1 MDGLTDS
8 RKSCRQNHCR
18 YAIISVMKKMLV
30 VLLLLCSCASLDAAP
45 KGRSGSDGRDQ
56 VPSMSKRRIAEIASY
71 LPEEPSAPCAGITN
85 RKAWEKLAEL
95 ESAATIIKRAES
107 ILVQSIPE
115 CPDNLYL
122 EYSKTGNRRDY
133 EIPYNRRISNAQTLA
148 VAECLENKG
157 RFVKKLCEYLETICA
172 ERSWVM
178 PAHDGGLKT
187 FDGQFFHIDLGS
199 SARAHACARIVSM
212 MRGVLPGVLSFKVK
226 KEIEKRIFSTYR
238 SYWSKKSGFG
248 QLSWFAGPANWTA
261 VCHCGVVCAA
271 LAVIEDRTDRA
282 TFVETAERC
291 LPFYIAGFPA
301 DGYCSEGMGY
311 WNYGW
316 GHYLQLGLAVKQATG
331 GKVDFFSDPK
341 TRTIMSFGTGFQL
354 KEGRGADFADGGGR
368 VSDAV
373 LLLGHLQWP
382 DLPVNTSTLD
392 NDLLSGG
399 LAVFSLRAFG
409 QLEGVPAARTDSLPM
424 RNAFQ
429 FGQVWVFRQDPKSDV
444 VPFSVGVKGGH
455 NAEFHNHN
463 DVGSYAVMF
472 GNVMMAGDPGGTQY
486 TALTFS
492 PKRYTLPLLA
502 SYGHPVPVLN
512 GCYQQQGREYA
523 AKIMS
528 TSFSDGKDRVVMDI
542 AGAYPKKANVRSVV
556 RTFEYDREGRKF
568 SVTDNVTFKLKGVC
582 SVPVLTPGFIEP
594 GKEKGKYRLTVSA
607 GEEVRECDLSISVT
621 GAGWK
626 LSEGKRIDN
635 PDRTAPMRYAII
647 LDGPVKTAEI
657 KIEFS
662 ASDIAIAEAIASEA
676 PPPDAAENEV
686 ADKEGPVLFDEA
698 AGVKATIVYGG
709 LEERVYAREMQWYLG
724 EMTEESFRISEK
736 EPESGPAVVV
746 KVEPGD
752 ARVYTTKDRVFIS
765 GHGKGLSVAVS
776 HFLEG
781 LGIRYLHPADY
792 GRVIPWKSKVMYP
805 DSDWRAPPSAAPTA
819 EVSRPDRRKLIQLL
833 KSAQPVIRDYYAWH
847 GVESGELP
855 APTADGWELYRRV
868 KGVDMSDAAAI
879 EALLVDFRR
888 SAYGPAA
895 RIMNEYF
902 KERAKTDPDQAKLAE
917 ILDRAMVETANEAAI
932 SARIRAISESLR

>member
-1 MDGLTDS
+1 
-8 RKSCRQNHCR
+8 
-18 YAIISVMKKMLV
+18 MKKMLI
-30 VLLLLCSCASLDAAP
+30 VLVLFVFASVDAAP
-45 KGRSGSDGRDQ
+45 KGKNRSAAPRS
-56 VPSMSKRRIAEIASY
+56 VPSMSKSRIAEIASY

-95 ESAATIIKRAES
+95 ESAATIIKKAES

-133 EIPYNRRISNAQTLA
+133 QIPYNRRISNAQTLA

-157 RFVKKLCEYLETICA
+157 RFVQKLCEYLETICA
-172 ERSWVM
+172 ERSWVL

-199 SARAHACARIVSM
+199 SARARACAWIVSM

-238 SYWSKKSGFG
+238 SYWNKKSDFG
-248 QLSWFAGPANWTA
+248 PLSWFAGPANWTA

-271 LAVIEDRTDRA
+271 LAIIEDRTDRA
-282 TFVETAERC
+282 TFIETAERC

-316 GHYLQLGLAVKQATG
+316 GHYLQIGLAVKQATG
-331 GKVDFFSDPK
+331 GKVDFFGDPK
-341 TRTIMSFGTGFQL
+341 MRTIMSFGTGFQL
-354 KEGRGADFADGGGR
+354 KEGRGADFADGGGL

-382 DLPVNTSTLD
+382 DISVNTSTLD
-392 NDLLSGG
+392 KDLLFGG
-399 LAVFSLRAFG
+399 LAVFSFRAFG
-409 QLEGVPAARTDSLPM
+409 QLEGVPAARTDVMPM
-424 RNAFQ
+424 RSTFP
-429 FGQVWVFRQDPKSDV
+429 FGQVWVFRQDPKSDAAT
-444 VPFSVGVKGGH
+444 FSVGVKGGH

-492 PKRYTLPLLA
+492 PKRYTIPLLA

-512 GCYQQQGREYA
+512 GCYQQAGREYA
-523 AKIMS
+523 AKILS
-528 TSFSDGKDRVVMDI
+528 TDFSDEKEKVVMDI

-556 RTFEYDREGRKF
+556 RTFEYDRKGRKF
-568 SVTDNVTFKLKGVC
+568 IVTDNVTFKLKGIY
-582 SVPVLTPGFIEP
+582 SVPVLTSGFIEP

-607 GEEVRECDLSISVT
+607 GDEVRECDLEISVT
-621 GAGWK
+621 GAAWK

-635 PDRTAPMRYAII
+635 PNRTSPMRYAVM

-657 KIEFS
+657 KMAFS
-662 ASDIAIAEAIASEA
+662 ASDIVIAEAIAAEA
-676 PPPDAAENEV
+676 PPPDAAENDV
-686 ADKEGPVLFDEA
+686 VDKEGPVLFDET

-724 EMTEESFRISEK
+724 EMTEETFRLSDK
-736 EPESGPAVVV
+736 EPESGPAVIV

-805 DSDWRAPPSAAPTA
+805 DSDWRAPPSAALTA
-819 EVSRPDRRKLIQLL
+819 EVVRQDRRKLIQLL
-833 KSAQPVIRDYYAWH
+833 KSPQPVLRDYYAWH
-847 GVESGELP
+847 GVDSGEMP
-855 APTADGWELYRRV
+855 APTADGWALYRKV
-868 KGVDMSDAAAI
+868 KGVDPSDATAN

-902 KERAKTDPDQAKLAE
+902 QEQAKPMPDKARLVE
-917 ILDRAMVETANEAAI
+917 ILDRANVETVNEAAI
-932 SARIRAISESLR
+932 SARIRAISESL

>member
-1 MDGLTDS
+1 
-8 RKSCRQNHCR
+8 
-18 YAIISVMKKMLV
+18 MKKMLI
-30 VLLLLCSCASLDAAP
+30 VLVLFVFASVDAAP
-45 KGRSGSDGRDQ
+45 KGKNRSAAPRS
-56 VPSMSKRRIAEIASY
+56 VPSMSKSRIAEIASY

-95 ESAATIIKRAES
+95 ESAATIIKKAES

-133 EIPYNRRISNAQTLA
+133 QIPYNRRISNAQTLA

-157 RFVKKLCEYLETICA
+157 RFVQKLCEYLETICA
-172 ERSWVM
+172 ERSWVL

-199 SARAHACARIVSM
+199 SARARACAWIVSM

-238 SYWSKKSGFG
+238 SYWNKKSDFG
-248 QLSWFAGPANWTA
+248 PLSWFAGPANWTA

-271 LAVIEDRTDRA
+271 LAIIEDRTDRA
-282 TFVETAERC
+282 TFIETAERC

-316 GHYLQLGLAVKQATG
+316 GHYLQIGLAVKQATG
-331 GKVDFFSDPK
+331 GKVDFFGDPK
-341 TRTIMSFGTGFQL
+341 MRTIMSFGTGFQL
-354 KEGRGADFADGGGR
+354 KEGRGADFADGGGL

-382 DLPVNTSTLD
+382 DVSVNTSTLD
-392 NDLLSGG
+392 KDLLFGG
-399 LAVFSLRAFG
+399 LAVFSFRAFG
-409 QLEGVPAARTDSLPM
+409 QLEGVPAARTDVMPM
-424 RNAFQ
+424 RSTFP
-429 FGQVWVFRQDPKSDV
+429 FGQVWVFRQDPKSDAAT
-444 VPFSVGVKGGH
+444 FSVGVKGGH

-492 PKRYTLPLLA
+492 PKRYTIPLLA

-512 GCYQQQGREYA
+512 GCYQQAGREYA
-523 AKIMS
+523 AKILS
-528 TSFSDGKDRVVMDI
+528 TDFSDEKEKVVMDI

-556 RTFEYDREGRKF
+556 RTFEYDRKGRKF
-568 SVTDNVTFKLKGVC
+568 IVTDNVTFKLKGIY

-607 GEEVRECDLSISVT
+607 GDEVRECDLEISVT
-621 GAGWK
+621 GATWK

-635 PDRTAPMRYAII
+635 PNRTSPMRYAVM

-657 KIEFS
+657 KMAFS
-662 ASDIAIAEAIASEA
+662 ASDIVIAEAIAAEA
-676 PPPDAAENEV
+676 PPPDAAENDV
-686 ADKEGPVLFDEA
+686 VDKEGPVLFDET

-724 EMTEESFRISEK
+724 EMTEETFRLSDK
-736 EPESGPAVVV
+736 EPESGPAVIV

-805 DSDWRAPPSAAPTA
+805 DSDWRAPPSAALTA
-819 EVSRPDRRKLIQLL
+819 EVVRQDRRKLIQLL
-833 KSAQPVIRDYYAWH
+833 KSPQPVLRDYYAWH
-847 GVESGELP
+847 GVDSGEMP
-855 APTADGWELYRRV
+855 APTADGWALYRKV
-868 KGVDMSDAAAI
+868 KGVDPSDATAN

-902 KERAKTDPDQAKLAE
+902 QEQAKPMPDKARLVE
-917 ILDRAMVETANEAAI
+917 ILDRANVETANEAAI
-932 SARIRAISESLR
+932 SARIRAISESL

>member
-1 MDGLTDS
+1 
-8 RKSCRQNHCR
+8 
-18 YAIISVMKKMLV
+18 MKKMLI
-30 VLLLLCSCASLDAAP
+30 VLVLFVFASVDAAP
-45 KGRSGSDGRDQ
+45 KGKNRSAAPRS
-56 VPSMSKRRIAEIASY
+56 VPSMSKSRIAEIASY

-95 ESAATIIKRAES
+95 ESAATIIKKAES

-133 EIPYNRRISNAQTLA
+133 QIPYNRRISNAQTLA

-157 RFVKKLCEYLETICA
+157 RFVQKLCEYLETICA
-172 ERSWVM
+172 ERSWVL

-199 SARAHACARIVSM
+199 NARARACAWIVSM

-238 SYWSKKSGFG
+238 SYWNKKSDFG
-248 QLSWFAGPANWTA
+248 PLSWFAGPANWTA

-271 LAVIEDRTDRA
+271 LAIIEDRTDRA
-282 TFVETAERC
+282 TFIETAERC

-316 GHYLQLGLAVKQATG
+316 GHYLQIGLAVKQATG
-331 GKVDFFSDPK
+331 GKVDFFGDPK
-341 TRTIMSFGTGFQL
+341 MRTIMSFGTGFQL
-354 KEGRGADFADGGGR
+354 KEGRGADFADGGGL

-382 DLPVNTSTLD
+382 DISVNTSTLD
-392 NDLLSGG
+392 KDLLFGG
-399 LAVFSLRAFG
+399 LAVFSFRAFG
-409 QLEGVPAARTDSLPM
+409 QLEGVPAARTDVMPM
-424 RNAFQ
+424 RSTFP
-429 FGQVWVFRQDPKSDV
+429 FGQVWVFRQDPKSDAAT
-444 VPFSVGVKGGH
+444 FSVGVKGGH

-492 PKRYTLPLLA
+492 PKRYTIPLLA

-512 GCYQQQGREYA
+512 GCYQQAGREYA
-523 AKIMS
+523 AKILS
-528 TSFSDGKDRVVMDI
+528 TDFSDEKEKVVMDI

-556 RTFEYDREGRKF
+556 RTFEYDRKGRKF
-568 SVTDNVTFKLKGVC
+568 IVTDNVTFKLKGIY

-607 GEEVRECDLSISVT
+607 GDEVRECDLEISVT
-621 GAGWK
+621 GAAWK

-635 PDRTAPMRYAII
+635 PNRTSPMRYAVM

-657 KIEFS
+657 KMAFS
-662 ASDIAIAEAIASEA
+662 ASDIVIAEAIAAEA
-676 PPPDAAENEV
+676 PPPDAAENDV
-686 ADKEGPVLFDEA
+686 VDKEGPVLFDET

-724 EMTEESFRISEK
+724 EMTEETFRLSDK
-736 EPESGPAVVV
+736 EPESGPAVIV

-805 DSDWRAPPSAAPTA
+805 DSDWRAPPSAALTA
-819 EVSRPDRRKLIQLL
+819 EVVRPDRRKLIQLL
-833 KSAQPVIRDYYAWH
+833 KSPQPVLRDYYAWH
-847 GVESGELP
+847 GVDSSEMP
-855 APTADGWELYRRV
+855 APTADGWALYRKV
-868 KGVDMSDAAAI
+868 KGVDPSDATAN

-902 KERAKTDPDQAKLAE
+902 QEQAKSMPDKARLVE
-917 ILDRAMVETANEAAI
+917 ILDRANVETANEAAI
-932 SARIRAISESLR
+932 SARIRAISESL

>member
-1 MDGLTDS
+1 
-8 RKSCRQNHCR
+8 
-18 YAIISVMKKMLV
+18 MKKMLI
-30 VLLLLCSCASLDAAP
+30 VLVLFVFASVDAAP
-45 KGRSGSDGRDQ
+45 KGKNRSAAPRS
-56 VPSMSKRRIAEIASY
+56 VPSMSKSRIAEIASY

-95 ESAATIIKRAES
+95 ESAATIIKKAES

-133 EIPYNRRISNAQTLA
+133 QIPYNRRISNAQTLA

-157 RFVKKLCEYLETICA
+157 RFVQKLCEYLETICA
-172 ERSWVM
+172 ERSWVL

-199 SARAHACARIVSM
+199 SARARACAWIVSM

-238 SYWSKKSGFG
+238 SYWNKKSDFG
-248 QLSWFAGPANWTA
+248 PLSWFAGPANWTA

-271 LAVIEDRTDRA
+271 LAIIEDRTDRA
-282 TFVETAERC
+282 TFIETAERC

-316 GHYLQLGLAVKQATG
+316 GHYLQIGLAVKQATG
-331 GKVDFFSDPK
+331 GKVDFFGDPK
-341 TRTIMSFGTGFQL
+341 MRTIMSFGTGFQL
-354 KEGRGADFADGGGR
+354 KEGRGADFADGGGL

-382 DLPVNTSTLD
+382 DISVNTSTLD
-392 NDLLSGG
+392 KDLLFGG
-399 LAVFSLRAFG
+399 LAVFSFRAFG
-409 QLEGVPAARTDSLPM
+409 QLEGVPAARTDVMPM
-424 RNAFQ
+424 RSTFP
-429 FGQVWVFRQDPKSDV
+429 FGQVWVFRQDPKSDAAT
-444 VPFSVGVKGGH
+444 FSVGVKGGH

-492 PKRYTLPLLA
+492 PKRYTIPLLA

-512 GCYQQQGREYA
+512 GCYQQAGREYA
-523 AKIMS
+523 AKILS
-528 TSFSDGKDRVVMDI
+528 TDFSDEKEKVVMDI

-556 RTFEYDREGRKF
+556 RTFEYDRKGRKF
-568 SVTDNVTFKLKGVC
+568 IVTDNVTFKLKGIY

-607 GEEVRECDLSISVT
+607 GDEVRECDLEISVT
-621 GAGWK
+621 GATWK

-635 PDRTAPMRYAII
+635 PNRTSPMRYAVM

-657 KIEFS
+657 KMAFS
-662 ASDIAIAEAIASEA
+662 ASDIVIAEAIAAEA
-676 PPPDAAENEV
+676 PPPDAAENDV
-686 ADKEGPVLFDEA
+686 VDKEGPVLFDET

-724 EMTEESFRISEK
+724 EMTEETFRLSDK
-736 EPESGPAVVV
+736 EPESGPAVIV

-805 DSDWRAPPSAAPTA
+805 DSDWRAPPSAALTA
-819 EVSRPDRRKLIQLL
+819 EVVRQDRRKLIQLL
-833 KSAQPVIRDYYAWH
+833 KSPQPVLRDYYAWH
-847 GVESGELP
+847 GVDSGEMP
-855 APTADGWELYRRV
+855 APTADGWALYRKV
-868 KGVDMSDAAAI
+868 KGVDPSDATAN

-902 KERAKTDPDQAKLAE
+902 QEQAKPMPDKARLVE
-917 ILDRAMVETANEAAI
+917 ILDRANVETANEAAI
-932 SARIRAISESLR
+932 SARIRAISESL

>member
-1 MDGLTDS
+1 
-8 RKSCRQNHCR
+8 
-18 YAIISVMKKMLV
+18 MKKMLI
-30 VLLLLCSCASLDAAP
+30 VLVLFVFASVDAAP
-45 KGRSGSDGRDQ
+45 KGKNRSAAPRS
-56 VPSMSKRRIAEIASY
+56 VPSMSKSRIAEIASY

-95 ESAATIIKRAES
+95 ESAATIIKKAES

-133 EIPYNRRISNAQTLA
+133 QIPYNRRISNAQTLA

-157 RFVKKLCEYLETICA
+157 RFVQKLCEYLETICA
-172 ERSWVM
+172 ERSWVL

-199 SARAHACARIVSM
+199 SARARACAWIVSM

-238 SYWSKKSGFG
+238 SYWNKKSDFG
-248 QLSWFAGPANWTA
+248 PLSWFAGPANWTA

-271 LAVIEDRTDRA
+271 LAIIEDRTDRA
-282 TFVETAERC
+282 TFIETAERC

-316 GHYLQLGLAVKQATG
+316 GHYLQIGLAVKQATG
-331 GKVDFFSDPK
+331 GKVDFFGDPK
-341 TRTIMSFGTGFQL
+341 MRTIMSFGTGFQL
-354 KEGRGADFADGGGR
+354 KEGRGADFADGGGL

-382 DLPVNTSTLD
+382 DISVNTSTLD
-392 NDLLSGG
+392 KDLLFGG
-399 LAVFSLRAFG
+399 LAVFSFRAFG
-409 QLEGVPAARTDSLPM
+409 QLEGVPAARTDVMPM
-424 RNAFQ
+424 RSTFP
-429 FGQVWVFRQDPKSDV
+429 FGQVWVFRQDPKSDAAT
-444 VPFSVGVKGGH
+444 FSVGVKGGH

-492 PKRYTLPLLA
+492 PKRYTIPLLA

-512 GCYQQQGREYA
+512 GCYQQAGREYA
-523 AKIMS
+523 AKILS
-528 TSFSDGKDRVVMDI
+528 TDFSDEKEKVVMDI

-556 RTFEYDREGRKF
+556 RTFEYDRKGRKF
-568 SVTDNVTFKLKGVC
+568 IVTDNVTFKLKGIY
-582 SVPVLTPGFIEP
+582 SVPVLTSGFIEP

-607 GEEVRECDLSISVT
+607 GDEVRECDLEISVT
-621 GAGWK
+621 GAAWK

-635 PDRTAPMRYAII
+635 PNRTSPMRYAVM

-657 KIEFS
+657 KMAFS
-662 ASDIAIAEAIASEA
+662 ASDIVIAEAIAAEA
-676 PPPDAAENEV
+676 PPPDAAENDV
-686 ADKEGPVLFDEA
+686 VDKEGPVLFDET

-724 EMTEESFRISEK
+724 EMTEETFRLSDK
-736 EPESGPAVVV
+736 EPESGPAVIV

-805 DSDWRAPPSAAPTA
+805 DSDWRAPPSAALTA
-819 EVSRPDRRKLIQLL
+819 EVVRQDRRKLIQLL
-833 KSAQPVIRDYYAWH
+833 KSPQPVLRDYYAWH
-847 GVESGELP
+847 GVDSGEMP
-855 APTADGWELYRRV
+855 APTADGWALYRKV
-868 KGVDMSDAAAI
+868 KGVDPSDATAN

-902 KERAKTDPDQAKLAE
+902 QEQAKPMPDKARLVE
-917 ILDRAMVETANEAAI
+917 ILDRANVETANEAAI
-932 SARIRAISESLR
+932 SARIRAISESL

>member
-1 MDGLTDS
+1 
-8 RKSCRQNHCR
+8 
-18 YAIISVMKKMLV
+18 MKKMLII
-30 VLLLLCSCASLDAAP
+30 LLLCACASVDAAP
-45 KGRSGSDGRDQ
+45 KGKSGSVARKP
-56 VPSMSKRRIAEIASY
+56 VPSMSKSRIAEIASY
-71 LPEEPSAPCAGITN
+71 LPDEPSAPCPGITN

-95 ESAATIIKRAES
+95 ESAADIIKKAEG
-107 ILVQSIPE
+107 ILLQAVPE
-115 CPDNLYL
+115 CPDELYL

-133 EIPYNRRISNAQTLA
+133 ELPYNRRINNAQTLA
-148 VAECLENKG
+148 VAECFENKG
-157 RFVKKLCEYLETICA
+157 RFVPKLCEYLETICA

-178 PAHDGGLKT
+178 PAHDVGLKT
-187 FDGQFFHIDLGS
+187 FDGHLFHIDLGS
-199 SARAHACARIVSM
+199 SARARICAWIVSM

-238 SYWSKKSGFG
+238 SRWDKKGGFSP
-248 QLSWFAGPANWTA
+248 LHWFVGPANWTA
-261 VCHCGVVCAA
+261 VCHCEVVCAA

-282 TFVETAERC
+282 TFIETAERC

-316 GHYLQLGLAVKQATG
+316 GHYLQVGLVVKQATG

-341 TRTIMSFGTGFQL
+341 TRTIMSFGTGFQMT
-354 KEGRGADFADGGGR
+354 EGRGADFADGGGR

-382 DLPVNTSTLD
+382 DLPVNASTLD
-392 NDLLSGG
+392 RDLLFGG
-399 LAVFSLRAFG
+399 PTVFFLRAFG
-409 QLEGVPAARTDSLPM
+409 QLDGIPAARTDAMPM
-424 RNAFQ
+424 RNAFP

-444 VPFSVGVKGGH
+444 APFSVGVKGGH

-472 GNVMMAGDPGGTQY
+472 GGVMMSGDPGGTQY

-512 GCYQQQGREYA
+512 NCYQQAGREYA
-523 AKIMS
+523 AKIIS
-528 TSFSDGKDRVVMDI
+528 TDFSDEKEKVVMDI
-542 AGAYPKKANVRSVV
+542 ADAYPKKANVRSVL
-556 RTFEYDREGRKF
+556 RTFEYDRKGRKF
-568 SVTDNVTFKLKGVC
+568 SITDNVTFKLKGTY

-594 GKEKGKYRLTVSA
+594 EKEKGKYRLTVSA
-607 GEEVRECDLSISVT
+607 KDEVRECGVSISVA
-621 GAGWK
+621 GADWK

-635 PDRTAPMRYAII
+635 PNRTAPMRYAVM

-657 KIEFS
+657 KITFS
-662 ASDIAIAEAIASEA
+662 ANDIVIAEAIAAEA
-676 PPPDAAENEV
+676 PPPDAAEEDV
-686 ADKEGPVLFDEA
+686 VDKEGPVLFDEA

-724 EMTEESFRISEK
+724 EMTEETFRLSDK
-736 EPESGPAVVV
+736 EPESGPAVIV

-752 ARVYTTKDRVFIS
+752 ARVYTAKDRVFIS

-805 DSDWRAPPSAAPTA
+805 DSDWRAPPSAAIGA
-819 EVSRPDRRKLIQLL
+819 EVSKPDRRKLIQLL
-833 KSAQPVIRDYYAWH
+833 KSPQPVLRDYYAWH
-847 GVESGELP
+847 GVDSGEMP
-855 APTADGWELYRRV
+855 APTADGWELYRKV
-868 KGVDMSDAAAI
+868 KGVDPSDAAAS

-902 KERAKTDPDQAKLAE
+902 KERAKPTPDQAKLVE
-917 ILDRAMVETANEAAI
+917 ILGRATVETANEAAI
-932 SARIRAISESLR
+932 SARISAISDSLQ